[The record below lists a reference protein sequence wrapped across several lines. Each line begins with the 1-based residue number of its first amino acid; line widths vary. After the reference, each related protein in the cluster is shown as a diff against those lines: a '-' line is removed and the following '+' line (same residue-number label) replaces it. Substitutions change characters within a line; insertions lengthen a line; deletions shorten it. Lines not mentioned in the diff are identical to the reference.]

1 MRPAHTTTGGLILAA
16 SLMLAGPAAAT
27 HPGDRDCPEFDSQAA
42 AQAHYREH
50 PGDPDG
56 LDRNNNK
63 VACENHPDYSDP
75 TRDEEP
81 LEEEA
86 SVDTSPEESED
97 DDDITMP
104 SGGVAT
110 GAGGT
115 AGDDVSTGLIV
126 AGGLALTAAGGGLVL
141 SRRRSVNN

>member
-81 LEEEA
+81 LEKA